1 MKRDFSGE
9 YVLDRTASALS
20 AGAAAV
26 QSAVMRIDHR
36 EPVFRCSA
44 NFVFVDGKTFPF
56 SFELLTDGREAAGG
70 ESEVSRMYWQDDA
83 LVSEYRTTTPED
95 VVIMS
100 WQYELI
106 DSGRG
111 LQATE
116 RIRGGGRDQ
125 DNVWRF
131 ARSA

>member
-1 MKRDFSGE
+1 MKPDFSGE
-9 YVLDRTASALS
+9 YVLDRGASALS
-20 AGAAAV
+20 AGAAAA
-26 QSAVMRIDHR
+26 QSAVMRIDHQ

-44 NFVFVDGKTFPF
+44 NFVFVDGKTFAF
-56 SFELLTDGREAAGG
+56 SFELVTDGHEVAGG
-70 ESEVSRMYWQDDA
+70 EGEVSRMCWQDDA
-83 LVSEYRTTTPED
+83 LVSEYRTTTPEN

-106 DSGRG
+106 EGGRG